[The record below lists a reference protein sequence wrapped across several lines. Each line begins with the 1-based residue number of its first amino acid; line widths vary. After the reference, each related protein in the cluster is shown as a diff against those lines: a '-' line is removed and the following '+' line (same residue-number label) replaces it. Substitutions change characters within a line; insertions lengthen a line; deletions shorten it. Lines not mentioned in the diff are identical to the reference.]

1 MELHWWS
8 MLTTGVAVR
17 AVTPNYRIM
26 TMMTYANAAGHLNGK
41 WKPLLAVWNRSGTMT
56 TERCENCGRFTDN
69 QWYSDDLGIGVCNRC
84 VGPDPHYVSI
94 YDRIGCNPEI
104 EDIIEIL

>member
-1 MELHWWS
+1 MS
-8 MLTTGVAVR
+8 
-17 AVTPNYRIM
+17 
-26 TMMTYANAAGHLNGK
+26 
-41 WKPLLAVWNRSGTMT
+41 
-56 TERCENCGRFTDN
+56 ERCENCGRFTDN
-69 QWYSDDLGIGVCNRC
+69 QWYSDDLGLGVCNRC